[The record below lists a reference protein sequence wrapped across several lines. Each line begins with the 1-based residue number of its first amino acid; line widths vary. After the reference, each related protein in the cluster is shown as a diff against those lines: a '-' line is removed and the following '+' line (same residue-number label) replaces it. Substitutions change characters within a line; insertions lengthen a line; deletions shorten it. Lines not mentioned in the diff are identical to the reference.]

1 MLRKDLNSASLVELL
16 GVEFDKI
23 KDELKNSKFS
33 ISDCLKS
40 V

>member
-23 KDELKNSKFS
+23 KDELKIVNLVLV
-33 ISDCLKS
+33 I